1 MKQIL
6 ALFIMIVGMQAS
18 AFADTVTPGT
28 QMEVRVDN
36 MVSVSKWDRG
46 RIYPG
51 HIARDVYAR
60 DGNVAIPR
68 GSYAELIVRELGPDQ
83 LALDLES
90 VTVNGRRYVLDTTGP
105 EYNARRH
112 DYDNGAGVV
121 GNIIGAIAG
130 AAGADVETHGRV
142 LRVPAGAVVR
152 FQLQEPLHVVNWTDP
167 GYENHGYHYHRDHDW
182 YR

>member
-1 MKQIL
+1 MNQVL
-6 ALFIMIVGMQAS
+6 ALSIVVLGMQVS
-18 AFADTVTPGT
+18 GLADTVAPGT
-28 QMEVRVDN
+28 QIEVRADN
-36 MVSVSKWDRG
+36 TINVSKWDRG
-46 RIYPG
+46 RIYPA

-60 DGNVAIPR
+60 DGDVAIPR
-68 GSYAELIVRELGPDQ
+68 GSYAELIVRQSGPDQ

-90 VTVNGRRYVLDTTGP
+90 ITVNGRRYALDTAGP
-105 EYNARRH
+105 EFNARRH

-130 AAGADVETHGRV
+130 AAGADIETHGRE

-152 FQLQEPLHVVNWTDP
+152 FQLQEPLRVVNWADP
-167 GYENHGYHYHRDHDW
+167 GYENRGYHYHRDHDW